1 MNKSVTIQI
10 PYDENLPEGFLTFT
24 PQKVLLAINIGCKC
38 VIDAEQSMLELTE
51 EMIYNKVKDETNGEL
66 KRLEMDLLV
75 ERDIARKMDERTTN
89 KYEEQIDRYK
99 KQIDNLACQLRSYES
114 DNKDI
119 INEAIKK
126 EKEKCELLLK
136 EKDKQNLLNRESFD
150 KALTQ
155 LTKNKTAKE
164 IGEDGEDIFNSL
176 SNTFKDFKGY
186 KIENKSK
193 QGHKGDFHLFFE
205 EFNVL
210 VDAKNYVASVQKK
223 EIDKIENDLRTN
235 DNMKFAWLVSLNT
248 DIAEYNRFSIMNKW
262 IMTDKGSKCIILV
275 NNLLNNNKDPKNTLR
290 LLWLI
295 CNEFNKLTRET
306 KSDNAEIQ
314 MYKDRDLLLENKIQK
329 MQDRTAEIKR
339 SINGTLY
346 ILKQMDNEL
355 LESLSVISNK
365 IINKENEKYDKISNW
380 WHENIEYTKDNV
392 KLTSTEIW
400 TRFKK
405 INKEYIAENNISI
418 DLFKETVIDI
428 FGNIENYKKGAVIE
442 FQGCAFKKDMIQIE
456 TETAIETEKAIQ
468 TKNKEVKLR
477 STIKKI
483 VKAKSLYFFDESTD
497 NKILE
502 EYNDQTNNIITISN
516 KNNVKIWEIVSLLM
530 RYKII
535 EKRDN
540 ARGYDIYKTMEE
552 YTNKI
557 TSKI

>member
-1 MNKSVTIQI
+1 MYKSVTIKI
-10 PYDENLPEGFLTFT
+10 PYDENLPEGFLTISAE
-24 PQKVLLAINIGCKC
+24 KVLLAINVGYKC
-38 VIDAEQSMLELTE
+38 LLDAEQSMLELTE
-51 EMIYNKVKDETNGEL
+51 SMIYNKVKEETAGEL
-66 KRLEMDLLV
+66 TKLKMDLLV
-75 ERDIARKMDERTTN
+75 EKEIAIKMDEKLTN
-89 KYEEQIDRYK
+89 KYEIQIDRFK
-99 KQIDNLACQLRSYES
+99 KQIDTLTCQLRAYES
-114 DNKDI
+114 ENKDA
-119 INEAIKK
+119 INEVVKK
-126 EKEKCELLLK
+126 EKDKYDLLLK
-136 EKDKQNLLNRESFD
+136 EKDKQNQLNRDIFD
-150 KALTQ
+150 KALAH
-155 LTKNKTAKE
+155 LNKNKTSKE
-164 IGEDGEDIFNSL
+164 IGDDGEDIFNSL

-193 QGHKGDFHLFFE
+193 QGHKGDFHIFFD

-210 VDAKNYVASVQKK
+210 ADAKNYVGSVQKK
-223 EIDKIENDLRTN
+223 EIEKIENDLRTN

-248 DIAEYNRFSIMNKW
+248 DISEWNRFPIMNKW

-295 CNEFNKLTRET
+295 CNEFNKLTKEM
-306 KSDNAEIQ
+306 KSDNTEIQ

-380 WHENIEYTKDNV
+380 WHENIDYTKDNV

-418 DLFKETVIDI
+418 DLFKETIIDI

-442 FQGCAFKKDMIQIE
+442 FQGCTFKKDMIQIE
-456 TETAIETEKAIQ
+456 TSIQ
-468 TKNKEVKLR
+468 TENIGIQVQVKMEIIL
-477 STIKKI
+477 I
-483 VKAKSLYFFDESTD
+483 VTRMNLKH
-497 NKILE
+497 
-502 EYNDQTNNIITISN
+502 
-516 KNNVKIWEIVSLLM
+516 
-530 RYKII
+530 
-535 EKRDN
+535 
-540 ARGYDIYKTMEE
+540 
-552 YTNKI
+552 
-557 TSKI
+557 

>member
-10 PYDENLPEGFLTFT
+10 PYDEKLPESFLTFT
-24 PQKVLLAINIGCKC
+24 AQKVLLAINIGCKC
-38 VIDAEQSMLELTE
+38 VIDAEQSILELTE

-66 KRLEMDLLV
+66 KKLEMDLLV
-75 ERDIARKMDERTTN
+75 EKDIARKMDERTTN

-99 KQIDNLACQLRSYES
+99 KQIDSLTSQLKSYES

-155 LTKNKTAKE
+155 LTKNKNQTSKE
-164 IGEDGEDIFNSL
+164 IGNNGEEIFNNL
-176 SNTFKDFKGY
+176 ATTFKDFKGY
-186 KIENKSK
+186 KIENKTS
-193 QGHKGDFHLFFE
+193 QGHKGDFHIYFD

-210 VDAKNYVASVQKK
+210 ADAKNYVGSVQKK

-248 DIAEYNRFSIMNKW
+248 DISDWNRFPIMHKW
-262 IMTDKGSKCIILV
+262 IMTDKGSKCIIYV
-275 NNLLNNNKDPKNTLR
+275 NNLLNNKDPQNTLR
-290 LLWLI
+290 LIWSI
-295 CNEFNKLTRET
+295 CNEFNKLTKEM
-306 KSDNAEIQ
+306 KSDNTEIQ
-314 MYKDRDLLLENKIQK
+314 VYKDRDILLENKIQK
-329 MQDRTAEIKR
+329 MQDRSAEIKR
-339 SINGTLY
+339 SINGTLF
-346 ILKQMDNEL
+346 ILKQMDNEILEL
-355 LESLSVISNK
+355 LSLISNK
-365 IINKENEKYDKISNW
+365 IINNESEKYDKISNW

-456 TETAIETEKAIQ
+456 TEFKEDQSQTAIKIETETKIGKKK
-468 TKNKEVKLR
+468 KNKLVTKE
-477 STIKKI
+477 
-483 VKAKSLYFFDESTD
+483 DD
-497 NKILE
+497 
-502 EYNDQTNNIITISN
+502 
-516 KNNVKIWEIVSLLM
+516 
-530 RYKII
+530 KII
-535 EKRDN
+535 
-540 ARGYDIYKTMEE
+540 
-552 YTNKI
+552 
-557 TSKI
+557 